1 MWPIWPRVEDLEQ
14 EPLPQG
20 LWKLQLFVHHNLYT
34 CILHLSDLWSGV
46 KKKML
51 KEKHQIYTFYHKIMS
66 LLDKGH
72 EIYNFLFE
80 YAF

>member
-1 MWPIWPRVEDLEQ
+1 
-14 EPLPQG
+14 
-20 LWKLQLFVHHNLYT
+20 
-34 CILHLSDLWSGV
+34 
-46 KKKML
+46 ML